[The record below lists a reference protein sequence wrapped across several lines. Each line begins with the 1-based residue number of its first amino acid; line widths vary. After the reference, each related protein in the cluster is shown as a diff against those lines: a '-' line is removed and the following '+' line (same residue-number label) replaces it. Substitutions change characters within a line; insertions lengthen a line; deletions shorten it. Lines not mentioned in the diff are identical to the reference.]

1 LQLGQGLRVEQCHKG
16 EQCIDRD
23 FGSVRFPQTV
33 TDDRVEHPTR
43 HG

>member
-1 LQLGQGLRVEQCHKG
+1 LQLGQGLRVKQFPQG
-16 EQCIDRD
+16 EQCIDHD
-23 FGSVRFPQTV
+23 LGSVRFPQTV